1 MLETL
6 HVRDLALVKEIEIDF
21 QNGFNV
27 LTGETGAGKSIIL
40 GSVNLALGGKASPD
54 LIRSGA
60 ESALI
65 ELVFKLNQK
74 EIDKIKELELDIDED
89 GVVIL
94 QRKIT
99 PQKTVSRMNGQTVSV
114 SQLKQLSEI
123 LMDVYGQHDYQSL
136 LKASSYMRM
145 LDDFAGDE
153 ISNQLQ
159 CLKVEYSN
167 YRDLI
172 KKRENENSDE
182 NVRNREIELLKFEI
196 EEIEQAKL
204 EVGED
209 EELEKR
215 FKFLSNIRKIMEAV
229 SSAQM
234 AIDGDEASAI
244 EMIGFAG
251 NKLKSVESY
260 DEEVHAIAESV
271 SEAEGILLD
280 IKRALKSYVNRLDF
294 DGEEF
299 SIIEERLNV
308 INHLKD
314 KYSDSIERI
323 LLIWQEKSEELDKL
337 INYEEY
343 LVKLENDINNSKKRL
358 LDMCEKVSSI
368 RTTTALNLEKKLI
381 ESLKSLNFLNTEL
394 KILITP
400 DEEKISANGYDNVEF
415 LISTNPGEALK
426 PMHQVASGGE
436 LSRIMLA
443 IKSIFADKD
452 DVSTLLFDE
461 IDSGIS
467 GTTAYKVAEMMNRLA
482 DSHQLIAITHLP
494 QIAAM
499 GGSHY
504 MITKKVID
512 DRTVTAIE
520 MLDED
525 NSIKELARMLGA
537 DEITESAIENAKE
550 LKSRRNK
557 A

>member
-159 CLKVEYSN
+159 SLKVEYSN

-280 IKRALKSYVNRLDF
+280 IKRALKSYENRLDF

-504 MITKKVID
+504 MIAKKVID

>member
-65 ELVFKLNQK
+65 ELIFKLNQK

-159 CLKVEYSN
+159 SLKEEYSN

-280 IKRALKSYVNRLDF
+280 IKRALKSYENRLDF

>member
-1 MLETL
+1 
-6 HVRDLALVKEIEIDF
+6 
-21 QNGFNV
+21 
-27 LTGETGAGKSIIL
+27 
-40 GSVNLALGGKASPD
+40 
-54 LIRSGA
+54 
-60 ESALI
+60 
-65 ELVFKLNQK
+65 
-74 EIDKIKELELDIDED
+74 
-89 GVVIL
+89 
-94 QRKIT
+94 
-99 PQKTVSRMNGQTVSV
+99 
-114 SQLKQLSEI
+114 
-123 LMDVYGQHDYQSL
+123 
-136 LKASSYMRM
+136 
-145 LDDFAGDE
+145 
-153 ISNQLQ
+153 
-159 CLKVEYSN
+159 
-167 YRDLI
+167 
-172 KKRENENSDE
+172 
-182 NVRNREIELLKFEI
+182 
-196 EEIEQAKL
+196 
-204 EVGED
+204 
-209 EELEKR
+209 
-215 FKFLSNIRKIMEAV
+215 MEAV

-280 IKRALKSYVNRLDF
+280 IKRALKSYENRLDF